1 MDGEHVGRSDGVGEE
16 PVPETTEAGAC
27 HKEVHNIF
35 NSGAEWTNVGVK
47 ATMAMQAF
55 PRSGPSQAQ
64 KTEGELD
71 FGRCKVVPVGVGERR
86 GRSRGRV

>member
-1 MDGEHVGRSDGVGEE
+1 MDGEHVGWSDGVGEE

-35 NSGAEWTNVGVK
+35 NPVAEWTDVGVE

-55 PRSGPSQAQ
+55 PRSGPPKAQ
-64 KTEGELD
+64 
-71 FGRCKVVPVGVGERR
+71 
-86 GRSRGRV
+86 